1 MLFHLFLAFLASTSA
16 LCTEKS
22 GGSLFRSENPVNGSC
37 EETGL
42 GWTGRSLDSVLD
54 KDQFFTKWTDFFL
67 QPECVDKI
75 LVYISDKWGQNEELI
90 DIKENFT
97 HINVTGQNPTNTI
110 LITNQPQDEI
120 CNLKSFTSR
129 LVFVPKFFDNGN
141 LPCYET
147 RQRIYHPNS

>member
-1 MLFHLFLAFLASTSA
+1 MPLHLFLAFLASTSA

-67 QPECVDKI
+67 QPECRYAVC
-75 LVYISDKWGQNEELI
+75 IS
-90 DIKENFT
+90 
-97 HINVTGQNPTNTI
+97 
-110 LITNQPQDEI
+110 
-120 CNLKSFTSR
+120 
-129 LVFVPKFFDNGN
+129 
-141 LPCYET
+141 
-147 RQRIYHPNS
+147 